1 MKNKTILEVNQ
12 VRIINGKPSIITHGS
27 YMGTRGISD
36 HWTWKEIKADGS
48 LGREK
53 GGYSH
58 QMEIGKLLKH
68 KIRIV
73 LAWSSFW
80 IPLY

>member
-1 MKNKTILEVNQ
+1 
-12 VRIINGKPSIITHGS
+12 
-27 YMGTRGISD
+27 MGTRGISD

-73 LAWSSFW
+73 LA
-80 IPLY
+80 